1 MKRKTLNVKRRG
13 NAKGRG
19 ASFHVSRFT
28 FDDSGYTMV
37 AVVIGMMI
45 LAILIMGVAPS
56 IATIM
61 KREREQE
68 LLFRGKQYARAIAL
82 FQRRYGRF
90 PTELKELYANRPRT
104 IRKLFKEPICN
115 CPDWHVIYQNSP
127 DAVAPGMAG
136 SGLPGSPGAPGGGQ
150 VPRTPTPGVFGPTEQ
165 PKSVGPIVGV
175 RSNVHEEALTEW
187 RGQKF
192 YDEWR
197 FIMGDADRDTMNPNT
212 VRLPPGAPQFPTP
225 SRR

>member
-1 MKRKTLNVKRRG
+1 
-13 NAKGRG
+13 
-19 ASFHVSRFT
+19 
-28 FDDSGYTMV
+28 MV
-37 AVVIGMMI
+37 AVVIGMLI

-90 PTELKELYANRPRT
+90 PNELKELYENRPRT

-115 CPDWHVIYQNSP
+115 CKDWHAIYQNAP
-127 DAVAPGMAG
+127 DAVAPGLPG
-136 SGLPGSPGAPGGGQ
+136 SGLSGAPGGGQ
-150 VPRTPTPGVFGPTEQ
+150 VPPTLTPTPGVFGPAEQ

-175 RSNVHEEALTEW
+175 RSNVHEEALSEW

-197 FIMGDADRDTMNPNT
+197 FIMGDADRDTGGALNPNT
-212 VRLPPGAPQFPTP
+212 VRLPPGAPPIP
-225 SRR
+225 PVRK